1 MLFFFVLLQRFLQNN
16 LAMGT
21 ENIHIYS
28 VSKIKR
34 FLQMVMYIIVSA
46 TLIVLAMPNT
56 DKPLLTY
63 TIGEPWTS
71 QQLISPGEI
80 YIQKDP
86 AVVEQEKAELLRQD
100 YFPYYNINTSIGEHQ
115 VALFLQKYSDGA
127 PGVSAYSMRVVANI
141 MTEMYNQGIMK
152 QMEYQKLFDSG
163 TTSEVMLVKDNEA
176 TKVEISSIL
185 STKKAYEVLMDDPLL
200 ENIKPT
206 LQELNLNEF
215 LVSNVTYDHKRSKQ
229 AHDELTSLI
238 STNSG
243 VMKQGQEIINRGD
256 IVTEEKARMID
267 SYNAFISTDRD
278 RSVYEIFM
286 HNGVQWLYVL
296 LVMILFMCY
305 LQYFR
310 EEYLSKLGCMVML
323 FSLLTI
329 FPIINSLLVRW
340 DPRNVY
346 LLPVCMVPMFVRVFL
361 DSRSAFMT
369 HTTLV
374 LLCSAIV
381 TERFE
386 YIVLQMAAGYIA
398 ICALREVT
406 KRSQIIVT
414 SACITGLYLVTY
426 TLLKF
431 MDNNALTFELLK
443 HGYLLFIIS
452 GMLLM
457 LTFPL
462 MFLVEKMFGFV
473 SPVTLM
479 ELSDS
484 NKELLRRLSEEAP
497 GTYQHSIMV
506 SNLASAIAQEIGAK
520 FLLVR
525 TGALYHD
532 VGKLTNPVF
541 FTENQNG
548 INPHTRLTP
557 QESARI
563 ITGHVEEGIR
573 LTSAAGI
580 PSILQDFIRTHH
592 GKGLARYFYTTYK
605 NEHQDEDIDETPFRY
620 QGPNPFT
627 KEQAILMM
635 ADAVEASSRSLKEY
649 TEENITNLVNNIID
663 NQVKEGFFEDCPIT
677 FKDIKTAKAVL
688 IDKLKIIFHTRIAY
702 PEEKGEGKS

>member
-1 MLFFFVLLQRFLQNN
+1 
-16 LAMGT
+16 MGT

-34 FLQMVMYIIVSA
+34 FLQMVMYIIVSV

-163 TTSEVMLVKDNEA
+163 TTSEIMLVKDNEA
-176 TKVEISSIL
+176 MKVEISSIL

-215 LVSNVTYDHKRSKQ
+215 LVSNVTYDYKRSKQ

-238 STNSG
+238 PTNSG

-605 NEHQDEDIDETPFRY
+605 NEHLDEEIDETPFRY

-635 ADAVEASSRSLKEY
+635 TDAVEASSRSLTEY
-649 TEENITNLVNNIID
+649 TEESITKLVNNIID

-677 FKDIKTAKAVL
+677 FKDIKTAKEVL
-688 IDKLKIIFHTRIAY
+688 IDKLKIVFHTRIAY
-702 PEEKGEGKS
+702 PEEKS

>member
-1 MLFFFVLLQRFLQNN
+1 M
-16 LAMGT
+16 
-21 ENIHIYS
+21 
-28 VSKIKR
+28 
-34 FLQMVMYIIVSA
+34 
-46 TLIVLAMPNT
+46 
-56 DKPLLTY
+56 
-63 TIGEPWTS
+63 
-71 QQLISPGEI
+71 
-80 YIQKDP
+80 
-86 AVVEQEKAELLRQD
+86 
-100 YFPYYNINTSIGEHQ
+100 
-115 VALFLQKYSDGA
+115 
-127 PGVSAYSMRVVANI
+127 
-141 MTEMYNQGIMK
+141 
-152 QMEYQKLFDSG
+152 
-163 TTSEVMLVKDNEA
+163 
-176 TKVEISSIL
+176 
-185 STKKAYEVLMDDPLL
+185 LMDDPLL
-200 ENIKPT
+200 LNIKTT

-215 LVSNVTYDHKRSKQ
+215 LVANITYDYKRSKQ
-229 AHDELTSLI
+229 AYNDLTSLI

-267 SYNAFISTDRD
+267 SYNDFISNNSERTLA
-278 RSVYEIFM
+278 EAFM
-286 HNGVQWLYVL
+286 HNGMQWLYIL
-296 LVMILFMCY
+296 LIMILFMCY

-310 EEYLSKLGCMVML
+310 EEYLVRPNCMVML
-323 FSLLTI
+323 FTLLTL

-361 DSRSAFMT
+361 DSRSAFMA

-374 LLCSAIV
+374 LLCSVIV

-386 YIVLQMAAGYIA
+386 YIVLQIAAGYIA

-406 KRSQIIVT
+406 KRSQIIAT
-414 SACITGLYLVTY
+414 SACITLLYLVTY
-426 TLLKF
+426 TLLKY
-431 MDNNALTFELLK
+431 MDNDALTFEILK

-452 GMLLM
+452 GMMLM

-462 MFLVEKMFGFV
+462 MFLVEKTFGFV

-479 ELSDS
+479 ELSDI

-506 SNLASAIAQEIGAK
+506 SNLASAIAQEVGAK

-532 VGKLTNPVF
+532 VGKLANPVF

-592 GKGLARYFYTTYK
+592 GRGLARYFYTTYK
-605 NEHQDEDIDETPFRY
+605 NEHQDEEIDETPFRY
-620 QGPNPFT
+620 KGPNPFT

-649 TEENITNLVNNIID
+649 TEESITKLVNNIID

-677 FKDIKTAKAVL
+677 FKDIKTAKEVL

-702 PEEKGEGKS
+702 PEEKGEVKS

>member
-1 MLFFFVLLQRFLQNN
+1 
-16 LAMGT
+16 MGT
-21 ENIHIYS
+21 ENIHINS
-28 VSKIKR
+28 LPKLNR
-34 FLQMVMYIIVSA
+34 FLQGIAYIIVSV

-63 TIGEPWTS
+63 TVGEPWTS
-71 QQLISPGEI
+71 QQVISPGEI

-86 AVVEQEKAELLRQD
+86 AVVEQERAELLRQD
-100 YFPYYNINTSIGEHQ
+100 YFPYYNINKAVGEKQ
-115 VALFLQKYSDGA
+115 ISLFLQKYSDGA
-127 PGVSAYSMRVVANI
+127 PGVSAYSMQVVANI
-141 MTEMYNQGIMK
+141 MRDMYDQGIMN
-152 QMEYQKLFDSG
+152 QMEYQKIVESDSI
-163 TTSEVMLVKDNEA
+163 TDIMLVKDNEA
-176 TKVEISSIL
+176 VKAEVAMVM
-185 STKKAYEVLMDDPLL
+185 STKKAYELLMDDPLL
-200 ENIKPT
+200 INIKTT

-215 LVSNVTYDHKRSKQ
+215 LVANITYDYKRSKQ
-229 AHDELTSLI
+229 AYNELTSLI

-243 VMKQGQEIINRGD
+243 VMKQGQEIINRGE

-267 SYNAFISTDRD
+267 SYNDFISNNSERTLA
-278 RSVYEIFM
+278 EAFM
-286 HNGVQWLYVL
+286 HNGMQWLYIL
-296 LVMILFMCY
+296 LIMLLFMCY

-310 EEYLSKLGCMVML
+310 EEYLVRPSCMVML
-323 FSLLTI
+323 FTLLTL

-361 DSRSAFMT
+361 DSRSAFMA

-374 LLCSAIV
+374 LLCSVIV
-381 TERFE
+381 SERFE
-386 YIVLQMAAGYIA
+386 YIVLQISAGYIA

-406 KRSQIIVT
+406 NRSQIIVT
-414 SACITGLYLVTY
+414 SACITLLYLVTY
-426 TLLKF
+426 TLLKY
-431 MDNNALTFELLK
+431 MDNDALTFEILK

-452 GMLLM
+452 GMMLM

-462 MFLVEKMFGFV
+462 MFLVEKTFGFV

-479 ELSDS
+479 ELSDI

-506 SNLASAIAQEIGAK
+506 SNLASAIAQEVGAK

-532 VGKLTNPVF
+532 VGKLANPVF

-592 GKGLARYFYTTYK
+592 GRGLARYFYTTYK
-605 NEHQDEDIDETPFRY
+605 NEHQDEEIDETPFRY
-620 QGPNPFT
+620 KGPNPFT

-635 ADAVEASSRSLKEY
+635 TDAVEASSRSLKEY
-649 TEENITNLVNNIID
+649 TEESITKLVNNIID

-677 FKDIKTAKAVL
+677 FKDIKTAKEVL

-702 PEEKGEGKS
+702 PEEKGEVKS

>member
-1 MLFFFVLLQRFLQNN
+1 
-16 LAMGT
+16 
-21 ENIHIYS
+21 
-28 VSKIKR
+28 
-34 FLQMVMYIIVSA
+34 
-46 TLIVLAMPNT
+46 MPNT

-431 MDNNALTFELLK
+431 MDNNTLTFELLK

-557 QESARI
+557 QESAHI

-605 NEHQDEDIDETPFRY
+605 NEHLDEEIDETPFRY

-649 TEENITNLVNNIID
+649 TEESITRLVNNIID
-663 NQVKEGFFEDCPIT
+663 NQVKEGFFEECPIT
-677 FKDIKTAKAVL
+677 FKDIKTAKEVL
-688 IDKLKIIFHTRIAY
+688 IDKLKIVFHTRIAY

>member
-1 MLFFFVLLQRFLQNN
+1 
-16 LAMGT
+16 
-21 ENIHIYS
+21 
-28 VSKIKR
+28 
-34 FLQMVMYIIVSA
+34 
-46 TLIVLAMPNT
+46 MPST

-63 TIGEPWTS
+63 TVGEPWTS
-71 QQLISPGEI
+71 QQIISPGEI

-86 AVVEQEKAELLRQD
+86 AVVEQERAELLRQD
-100 YFPYYNINTSIGEHQ
+100 YFPYYNIDNTVGEKQ
-115 VALFLQKYSDGA
+115 ISLFLQKYSDGA
-127 PGVSAYSMRVVANI
+127 PGVSAYSMQVVANL
-141 MTEMYNQGIMK
+141 MTEMYSQGIMN
-152 QMEYQKLFDSG
+152 QMEYQKLLESDSI
-163 TTSEVMLVKDNEA
+163 TDIMLVKDNEA
-176 TKVEISSIL
+176 VKAEKASVM
-185 STKKAYEVLMDDPLL
+185 STKKAYEMLMDNPLL
-200 ENIKPT
+200 LNIKPT

-215 LVSNVTYDHKRSKQ
+215 LVANITYDHKRSKQ
-229 AHDELTSLI
+229 AYNELTSLI

-267 SYNAFISTDRD
+267 SYNDFISNNSERTIG
-278 RSVYEIFM
+278 EIFM
-286 HNGVQWLYVL
+286 HNGMQWLYIL
-296 LVMILFMCY
+296 LIMLLFMCY

-310 EEYLSKLGCMVML
+310 EEYLVRPNCMVML
-323 FSLLTI
+323 FTLLTL

-361 DSRSAFMT
+361 DSRSAFMA

-374 LLCSAIV
+374 LLCSVIV
-381 TERFE
+381 SERFE
-386 YIVLQMAAGYIA
+386 YIVLQITAGYIA
-398 ICALREVT
+398 ICSLREVT
-406 KRSQIIVT
+406 KRSQIIAT
-414 SACITGLYLVTY
+414 SACITLLYLVTY
-426 TLLKF
+426 TLLKY
-431 MDNNALTFELLK
+431 MDNDALSFEILK

-452 GMLLM
+452 GMMLM

-462 MFLVEKMFGFV
+462 MFLVEKTFGFV

-479 ELSDS
+479 ELSDI

-506 SNLASAIAQEIGAK
+506 SNLASAIAQEVGAK

-532 VGKLTNPVF
+532 VGKLANPVF

-592 GKGLARYFYTTYK
+592 GNGLARYFYTTYK
-605 NEHQDEDIDETPFRY
+605 NEHQDEEIDETPFRY
-620 QGPNPFT
+620 KGPNPFT

-635 ADAVEASSRSLKEY
+635 TDAVEASSRSLKEY
-649 TEENITNLVNNIID
+649 TEESITKLVNNIID

-677 FKDIKTAKAVL
+677 FKDIKTAKEVL
-688 IDKLKIIFHTRIAY
+688 IDKLKIVFHTRIAY
-702 PEEKGEGKS
+702 PEEKGEVKS

>member
-1 MLFFFVLLQRFLQNN
+1 
-16 LAMGT
+16 MGT
-21 ENIHIYS
+21 ENIHINS
-28 VSKIKR
+28 LPKLNR
-34 FLQMVMYIIVSA
+34 FLQGIVYIIVSV

-63 TIGEPWTS
+63 TVGEPWTS
-71 QQLISPGEI
+71 QQVISPGEI

-86 AVVEQEKAELLRQD
+86 AVVEQERAELLRQD
-100 YFPYYNINTSIGEHQ
+100 YFPYYNIDKAVGEKQ
-115 VALFLQKYSDGA
+115 ISLFLQKYSDGA
-127 PGVSAYSMRVVANI
+127 PGVSAYSMQVVANI
-141 MTEMYNQGIMK
+141 MRDMYDQGIMN
-152 QMEYQKLFDSG
+152 QMEYQKIVESDSI
-163 TTSEVMLVKDNEA
+163 TDIMLVKDNEA
-176 TKVEISSIL
+176 VKAEVAMVM
-185 STKKAYEVLMDDPLL
+185 STKKAYELLMDDPLL
-200 ENIKPT
+200 VTIKTT

-215 LVSNVTYDHKRSKQ
+215 LVANITYDYKRSKQ
-229 AHDELTSLI
+229 AYNELTSLI

-243 VMKQGQEIINRGD
+243 VMKQGQEIINRGE

-267 SYNAFISTDRD
+267 SYNDFISNNSERTLA
-278 RSVYEIFM
+278 EAFM
-286 HNGVQWLYVL
+286 HNGMQWLYIL
-296 LVMILFMCY
+296 LIMLLFMCY

-310 EEYLSKLGCMVML
+310 EEYLVRPSCMVML
-323 FSLLTI
+323 FTLLTL

-361 DSRSAFMT
+361 DSRSAFMA

-374 LLCSAIV
+374 LLCSVIV
-381 TERFE
+381 SERFE
-386 YIVLQMAAGYIA
+386 YIVLQIAAGYIA

-414 SACITGLYLVTY
+414 SACITLLYLVTY
-426 TLLKF
+426 TLLKY
-431 MDNNALTFELLK
+431 MDNDALTFEILK

-452 GMLLM
+452 GMMLM

-462 MFLVEKMFGFV
+462 MFLVEKTFGFV

-479 ELSDS
+479 ELSDI

-506 SNLASAIAQEIGAK
+506 SNLASAIAQEVGAK

-532 VGKLTNPVF
+532 VGKLANPVF

-580 PSILQDFIRTHH
+580 PTILQDFIRTHH

-605 NEHQDEDIDETPFRY
+605 NEHQDEEIDETPFRY
-620 QGPNPFT
+620 KGPNPFT

-635 ADAVEASSRSLKEY
+635 TDAVEASSRSLKEY
-649 TEENITNLVNNIID
+649 TEESITKLVNNIID

-677 FKDIKTAKAVL
+677 FRDIKTAKEVL
-688 IDKLKIIFHTRIAY
+688 IDKLKIVFHTRIAY
-702 PEEKGEGKS
+702 PEEKGEVKS

>member
-1 MLFFFVLLQRFLQNN
+1 
-16 LAMGT
+16 MGT

-28 VSKIKR
+28 APRIKR
-34 FLQMVMYIIVSA
+34 ILQMIIYIVVSV

-63 TIGEPWTS
+63 TVGEPWTS
-71 QQLISPGEI
+71 QQIISPGEI

-86 AVVEQEKAELLRQD
+86 ALIEQERAELLRQD
-100 YFPYYNINTSIGEHQ
+100 YFPYYNIDKSVGEKQ
-115 VALFLQKYSDGA
+115 VSLFLQKYSDGA
-127 PGVSAYSMRVVANI
+127 PGVSPYSMQLVANL
-141 MTEMYNQGIMK
+141 MTKMYEQGIMN
-152 QMEYQKLFDSG
+152 QMEYQKFIDSDSI
-163 TTSEVMLVKDNEA
+163 TDIMLVKDNEA
-176 TKVEISSIL
+176 VKAEIVTVL
-185 STKKAYEVLMDDPLL
+185 STKKAYEMLMDDPLV
-200 ENIKPT
+200 ENIKPS

-215 LVSNVTYDHKRSKQ
+215 LVSNITYDDKRSKQ
-229 AHDELTSLI
+229 AYNELTSLI

-267 SYNAFISTDRD
+267 SYNAFISNDSQ

-286 HNGVQWLYVL
+286 HNGMQWLYVL
-296 LVMILFMCY
+296 LIMILFMCY

-310 EEYLSKLGCMVML
+310 EEYLESPNCMVML
-323 FSLLTI
+323 FSLLTL

-374 LLCSAIV
+374 LLCSVIV

-386 YIVLQMAAGYIA
+386 YIVLQIAAGYIA

-406 KRSQIIVT
+406 KRSQIIAT
-414 SACITGLYLVTY
+414 SASITGLYLVTY
-426 TLLKF
+426 TLLKY
-431 MDNNALTFELLK
+431 MDNDDLSFELLK
-443 HGYLLFIIS
+443 HGYLLFILS

-462 MFLVEKMFGFV
+462 MFLVEKTFGFV

-479 ELSDS
+479 ELSDT

-506 SNLASAIAQEIGAK
+506 SNLASAIAQEVGAK

-548 INPHTRLTP
+548 INPHTHLTP

-580 PSILQDFIRTHH
+580 PNILQDFIRTHH

-605 NEHQDEDIDETPFRY
+605 NEHQDEEIDETPFRY
-620 QGPNPFT
+620 RGPNPFT
-627 KEQAILMM
+627 REQAILMM

-649 TEENITNLVNNIID
+649 TEENITCLVNNIID
-663 NQVKEGFFEDCPIT
+663 GQVKEGYFEDCPIT
-677 FKDIKTAKAVL
+677 FKDIKTAKEVL
-688 IDKLKIIFHTRIAY
+688 IDKLKIIYHTRIAY
-702 PEEKGEGKS
+702 PEDKS

>member
-1 MLFFFVLLQRFLQNN
+1 
-16 LAMGT
+16 MGT
-21 ENIHIYS
+21 ENIHINS
-28 VSKIKR
+28 LPKLNR
-34 FLQMVMYIIVSA
+34 FLQGIAYIIVSV
-46 TLIVLAMPNT
+46 TLIVLAMPST

-63 TIGEPWTS
+63 TVGEPWTS
-71 QQLISPGEI
+71 QQIISPGEI

-86 AVVEQEKAELLRQD
+86 AVVEQERAELLRQD
-100 YFPYYNINTSIGEHQ
+100 YFPYYNIDNTVGEKQ
-115 VALFLQKYSDGA
+115 VSLFLQKYSDGA
-127 PGVSAYSMRVVANI
+127 PGVSAYSMQVVANL
-141 MTEMYNQGIMK
+141 MTEMYSQGIMN
-152 QMEYQKLFDSG
+152 QMEYQKLLESDSI
-163 TTSEVMLVKDNEA
+163 TDIMLVKDNEA
-176 TKVEISSIL
+176 VKAEKASVM
-185 STKKAYEVLMDDPLL
+185 STKKAYEMLMDNPLL
-200 ENIKPT
+200 LNIKPI

-215 LVSNVTYDHKRSKQ
+215 LVANITYDYKRSKQ
-229 AHDELTSLI
+229 AYNDLTSLI
-238 STNSG
+238 PTNSG

-267 SYNAFISTDRD
+267 SYNDFISNNSERTLA
-278 RSVYEIFM
+278 EAFM
-286 HNGVQWLYVL
+286 HNGMQWLYIL
-296 LVMILFMCY
+296 LIMLLFMCY

-310 EEYLSKLGCMVML
+310 EEYLVRPNCMVML
-323 FSLLTI
+323 FTLLTL

-361 DSRSAFMT
+361 DSRSAFMA

-374 LLCSAIV
+374 LLCSVIV

-386 YIVLQMAAGYIA
+386 YIVLQIAAGYIA

-406 KRSQIIVT
+406 KRSQIITT
-414 SACITGLYLVTY
+414 SACITLLYLVTY
-426 TLLKF
+426 TLLKY
-431 MDNNALTFELLK
+431 MDNDALSFEILK

-452 GMLLM
+452 GMMLM

-462 MFLVEKMFGFV
+462 MFLVEKTFGFV
-473 SPVTLM
+473 SPVTLI
-479 ELSDS
+479 ELSDI

-592 GKGLARYFYTTYK
+592 GRGLARYFYTTYK

-649 TEENITNLVNNIID
+649 TEESITKLVNNIID

-677 FKDIKTAKAVL
+677 FKDIKTAKEVL

-702 PEEKGEGKS
+702 PEEKGEVKS

>member
-1 MLFFFVLLQRFLQNN
+1 
-16 LAMGT
+16 MGT
-21 ENIHIYS
+21 ENIHINS
-28 VSKIKR
+28 LPKLNR
-34 FLQMVMYIIVSA
+34 FLQGIVYIIVSV

-63 TIGEPWTS
+63 TVGEPWTS
-71 QQLISPGEI
+71 QQVISPGEI

-86 AVVEQEKAELLRQD
+86 AVVEQERAELLRQD
-100 YFPYYNINTSIGEHQ
+100 YFPYYNIDKTVGEKQ
-115 VALFLQKYSDGA
+115 ISLFLQKYSDGA
-127 PGVSAYSMRVVANI
+127 PGVSAYSMQVVANI
-141 MTEMYNQGIMK
+141 MRDMYDQGIMN
-152 QMEYQKLFDSG
+152 QMEYQKIVESDSI
-163 TTSEVMLVKDNEA
+163 TDIMLVKDNEA
-176 TKVEISSIL
+176 VKAEVAMVM
-185 STKKAYEVLMDDPLL
+185 STKKAYELLMDDPLL
-200 ENIKPT
+200 VTIKTT

-215 LVSNVTYDHKRSKQ
+215 LVANITYDYKRSKQ
-229 AHDELTSLI
+229 AYNELTSLI

-243 VMKQGQEIINRGD
+243 VMKQGQEIINRGE

-267 SYNAFISTDRD
+267 SYNDFISNNSERTLA
-278 RSVYEIFM
+278 EAFM
-286 HNGVQWLYVL
+286 HNGMQWLYIL
-296 LVMILFMCY
+296 LIMLLFMCY

-310 EEYLSKLGCMVML
+310 EEYLVRPSCMVML
-323 FSLLTI
+323 FTLLTL

-361 DSRSAFMT
+361 DSRSAFMA

-374 LLCSAIV
+374 LLCSVIV
-381 TERFE
+381 SERFE
-386 YIVLQMAAGYIA
+386 YIVLQISAGYIA

-414 SACITGLYLVTY
+414 SACITLLYLVTY
-426 TLLKF
+426 TLLKY
-431 MDNNALTFELLK
+431 MDNDALTFEILK

-452 GMLLM
+452 GMMLM

-462 MFLVEKMFGFV
+462 MFLVEKTFGFV

-479 ELSDS
+479 ELSDI

-506 SNLASAIAQEIGAK
+506 SNLASAIAQEVGAK

-532 VGKLTNPVF
+532 VGKLANPVF

-592 GKGLARYFYTTYK
+592 GRGLARYFYTTYK
-605 NEHQDEDIDETPFRY
+605 NEHQDEEIDETPFRY
-620 QGPNPFT
+620 KGPNPFT

-635 ADAVEASSRSLKEY
+635 TDAVEASSRSLKEY
-649 TEENITNLVNNIID
+649 TEESITKLVNNIID

-677 FKDIKTAKAVL
+677 FKDIKTAKEVL

-702 PEEKGEGKS
+702 PEEKGEVKR

>member
-1 MLFFFVLLQRFLQNN
+1 
-16 LAMGT
+16 MGT
-21 ENIHIYS
+21 ENIHINS
-28 VSKIKR
+28 LPKLNR
-34 FLQMVMYIIVSA
+34 FLQGIAYIIVSV

-71 QQLISPGEI
+71 QQIISPGEI

-86 AVVEQEKAELLRQD
+86 ALVEQEKAELLRQD
-100 YFPYYNINTSIGEHQ
+100 YFPYYNINKAVGEKQ
-115 VALFLQKYSDGA
+115 ISLFLQKYSDGG
-127 PGVSAYSMRVVANI
+127 PGVSAYSMQVVANI
-141 MTEMYNQGIMK
+141 MRDMYDQGIMN
-152 QMEYQKLFDSG
+152 QMEYQKIVESDSI
-163 TTSEVMLVKDNEA
+163 TDIMLVKDNEA
-176 TKVEISSIL
+176 VKAEVAMVM
-185 STKKAYEVLMDDPLL
+185 STKKAYEMLMDDPLL
-200 ENIKPT
+200 LNIKTT

-215 LVSNVTYDHKRSKQ
+215 LVANITYDYKRSKQ
-229 AHDELTSLI
+229 AYNELTSLI

-243 VMKQGQEIINRGD
+243 VMKQGQEIINRGE

-267 SYNAFISTDRD
+267 SYNDFISNNSERTLA
-278 RSVYEIFM
+278 EAFM
-286 HNGVQWLYVL
+286 HNGMQWLYIL
-296 LVMILFMCY
+296 LIMLLFMCY

-310 EEYLSKLGCMVML
+310 EEYLVRPSCMVML
-323 FSLLTI
+323 FTLLTL

-361 DSRSAFMT
+361 DSRSAFMA

-374 LLCSAIV
+374 LLCSVIV
-381 TERFE
+381 SERFE
-386 YIVLQMAAGYIA
+386 YIVLQITAGYIA

-406 KRSQIIVT
+406 KRSQIIAT
-414 SACITGLYLVTY
+414 SACITLLYLVTY
-426 TLLKF
+426 TLLKY
-431 MDNNALTFELLK
+431 MDNDDLSFELLK

-452 GMLLM
+452 GMMLM

-462 MFLVEKMFGFV
+462 MFLVEKTFGFV

-479 ELSDS
+479 ELSDI

-506 SNLASAIAQEIGAK
+506 SNLASAIAQEVGAK

-532 VGKLTNPVF
+532 VGKLANPVF

-592 GKGLARYFYTTYK
+592 GRGLARYFYTTYK
-605 NEHQDEDIDETPFRY
+605 NEHQDEEIDETPFRY
-620 QGPNPFT
+620 KGPNPFT

-635 ADAVEASSRSLKEY
+635 TDAVEASSRSLKEY
-649 TEENITNLVNNIID
+649 TEESITKLVNNIID

-677 FKDIKTAKAVL
+677 FRDIKTAKEVL
-688 IDKLKIIFHTRIAY
+688 IDKLKIVFHTRIAY
-702 PEEKGEGKS
+702 PEEKGEVKS

>member
-1 MLFFFVLLQRFLQNN
+1 
-16 LAMGT
+16 MGT

-100 YFPYYNINTSIGEHQ
+100 YFPYYNIDTSIGEHQ

-473 SPVTLM
+473 SPVTLI

-605 NEHQDEDIDETPFRY
+605 NEHLDEEIDETPFRY

>member
-1 MLFFFVLLQRFLQNN
+1 
-16 LAMGT
+16 MGT
-21 ENIHIYS
+21 ENIHINS
-28 VSKIKR
+28 LPKLNR
-34 FLQMVMYIIVSA
+34 FLQGIAYIIVSV

-71 QQLISPGEI
+71 QQIISPGEI

-86 AVVEQEKAELLRQD
+86 ALVEQEKAELLRQD
-100 YFPYYNINTSIGEHQ
+100 YFPYYNINKAVGEKQ
-115 VALFLQKYSDGA
+115 ISLFLQKYSDGA
-127 PGVSAYSMRVVANI
+127 PGVSAYSMQVVANI
-141 MTEMYNQGIMK
+141 MRDMYDQGIMN
-152 QMEYQKLFDSG
+152 QMEYQKIVESDSI
-163 TTSEVMLVKDNEA
+163 TDIMLVKDNEA
-176 TKVEISSIL
+176 VKAEVAMVM
-185 STKKAYEVLMDDPLL
+185 STKKAYEMLMDDPLL
-200 ENIKPT
+200 LNIKTT

-215 LVSNVTYDHKRSKQ
+215 LVANITYDYKRSKQ
-229 AHDELTSLI
+229 AYNELTSLI

-243 VMKQGQEIINRGD
+243 VMKQGQEIINRGE

-267 SYNAFISTDRD
+267 SYNDFISNNSERTLA
-278 RSVYEIFM
+278 EAFM
-286 HNGVQWLYVL
+286 HNGMQWLYIL
-296 LVMILFMCY
+296 LIMLLFMCY

-310 EEYLSKLGCMVML
+310 EEYLVRPSCMVML
-323 FSLLTI
+323 FTLLTL

-361 DSRSAFMT
+361 DSRSAFMA

-374 LLCSAIV
+374 LLCSVIV

-386 YIVLQMAAGYIA
+386 YIVLQIAAGYIA

-406 KRSQIIVT
+406 KRSQIIAT
-414 SACITGLYLVTY
+414 SACITLLYLVTY
-426 TLLKF
+426 TLLKY
-431 MDNNALTFELLK
+431 MDNDALSFEILK

-452 GMLLM
+452 GMMLM

-462 MFLVEKMFGFV
+462 MFLVEKTFGFV

-506 SNLASAIAQEIGAK
+506 SNLASAIAQEVGAK

-532 VGKLTNPVF
+532 VGKLANPVF

-592 GKGLARYFYTTYK
+592 GRGLARYFYTTYK
-605 NEHQDEDIDETPFRY
+605 NEHQDEEIDETPFRY
-620 QGPNPFT
+620 KGPNPFT

-635 ADAVEASSRSLKEY
+635 TDAVEASSRSLKEY
-649 TEENITNLVNNIID
+649 TEESITKLVNNIID

-677 FKDIKTAKAVL
+677 FRDIKTAKEVL
-688 IDKLKIIFHTRIAY
+688 IDKLKIVFHTRIAY
-702 PEEKGEGKS
+702 PEEKGEVRS

>member
-1 MLFFFVLLQRFLQNN
+1 
-16 LAMGT
+16 MGT
-21 ENIHIYS
+21 ENIHINS
-28 VSKIKR
+28 LPKLNR
-34 FLQMVMYIIVSA
+34 FLQGIVYIIVSV

-63 TIGEPWTS
+63 TVGEPWTS
-71 QQLISPGEI
+71 QQVISPGEI

-86 AVVEQEKAELLRQD
+86 AVVEQERAELLRQD
-100 YFPYYNINTSIGEHQ
+100 YFPYYNINKAVGEKQ
-115 VALFLQKYSDGA
+115 ISLFLQKYSDGA
-127 PGVSAYSMRVVANI
+127 PGVSAYSMQVVANI
-141 MTEMYNQGIMK
+141 MRDMYDQGIMN
-152 QMEYQKLFDSG
+152 QMEYQKIVESDSI
-163 TTSEVMLVKDNEA
+163 TDIMLVKDNEA
-176 TKVEISSIL
+176 VKAEIAMVM
-185 STKKAYEVLMDDPLL
+185 STKKAYELLMDDPLL
-200 ENIKPT
+200 LNIKTT

-215 LVSNVTYDHKRSKQ
+215 LVSNITYDYKRSKQ
-229 AHDELTSLI
+229 AYNELTSLI

-243 VMKQGQEIINRGD
+243 VMKQGQEIINRGE

-267 SYNAFISTDRD
+267 SYNDFISNNSERTLA
-278 RSVYEIFM
+278 EAFM
-286 HNGVQWLYVL
+286 HNGMQWLYIL
-296 LVMILFMCY
+296 LIMLLFMCY

-310 EEYLSKLGCMVML
+310 EEYLLRPSCMVML
-323 FSLLTI
+323 FTLLTL

-361 DSRSAFMT
+361 DSRSAFMA

-374 LLCSAIV
+374 LLCSVIV
-381 TERFE
+381 SERFE
-386 YIVLQMAAGYIA
+386 YIVLQISAGYIA

-406 KRSQIIVT
+406 KRSQIIAT
-414 SACITGLYLVTY
+414 SACITLLYLVTY
-426 TLLKF
+426 TLLKY
-431 MDNNALTFELLK
+431 MDNDALSFEILK

-452 GMLLM
+452 GMMLM

-462 MFLVEKMFGFV
+462 MFLVEKTFGFV

-479 ELSDS
+479 ELSDI

-506 SNLASAIAQEIGAK
+506 SNLASAIAQEVGAK

-532 VGKLTNPVF
+532 VGKLANPVF

-605 NEHQDEDIDETPFRY
+605 NEHQDEEIDETPFRY
-620 QGPNPFT
+620 KGPNPFT

-635 ADAVEASSRSLKEY
+635 TDAVEASSRSLKEY
-649 TEENITNLVNNIID
+649 TEESITKLVNNIID

-677 FKDIKTAKAVL
+677 FKDIKTAKEVL
-688 IDKLKIIFHTRIAY
+688 IDKLKIVFHTRIAY
-702 PEEKGEGKS
+702 PEEKGGVKS

>member
-1 MLFFFVLLQRFLQNN
+1 MLFFFVLLQRFLQSVWT
-16 LAMGT
+16 MGT
-21 ENIHIYS
+21 ENMHIYS
-28 VSKIKR
+28 APRIKK
-34 FLQMVMYIIVSA
+34 FLQMIVYIIVSV

-71 QQLISPGEI
+71 QQIISPGEI

-86 AVVEQEKAELLRQD
+86 ALVEQEKAELLRQD
-100 YFPYYNINTSIGEHQ
+100 YFPYYNIDKATGEKQ
-115 VALFLQKYSDGA
+115 VTLFMQKYSDGA
-127 PGVSAYSMRVVANI
+127 PGVSPYSMQLVANL
-141 MTEMYNQGIMK
+141 MTKMYSQGIMQ
-152 QMEYQKLFDSG
+152 QMEYQKLLESDSI
-163 TTSEVMLVKDNEA
+163 TDIMLVKDNEA
-176 TKVEISSIL
+176 VKAEIASVM
-185 STKKAYEVLMDDPLL
+185 STKKAYEMLMDDPLL
-200 ENIKPT
+200 INVKSS

-215 LVSNVTYDHKRSKQ
+215 LVSNITYDYKRSKQ
-229 AHDELTSLI
+229 AYSELTSLI

-267 SYNAFISTDRD
+267 SYNAFISNDSQ

-286 HNGVQWLYVL
+286 HNGMQWLYVL
-296 LVMILFMCY
+296 LIMILFMCY

-310 EEYLSKLGCMVML
+310 EEYIFRPNCMVML
-323 FSLLTI
+323 FSLLTL
-329 FPIINSLLVRW
+329 FPIINSLLIRW

-374 LLCSAIV
+374 LLCSVIV

-386 YIVLQMAAGYIA
+386 YIVLQIAAGYIA

-406 KRSQIIVT
+406 KRSQIIAT

-426 TLLKF
+426 TLLKY
-431 MDNNALTFELLK
+431 MENDDLSFELLK
-443 HGYLLFIIS
+443 YGYLLFIIS

-462 MFLVEKMFGFV
+462 MFLVEKTFGFV

-479 ELSDS
+479 ELSDT

-532 VGKLTNPVF
+532 VGKLANPVF

-548 INPHTRLTP
+548 INPHTRLSP

-580 PSILQDFIRTHH
+580 PKILQDFIRTHH
-592 GKGLARYFYTTYK
+592 GLGLARYFYTTYK
-605 NEHQDEDIDETPFRY
+605 NEHPDEEIDETPFRY
-620 QGPNPFT
+620 KGPNPFT

-677 FKDIKTAKAVL
+677 FKDIKTAKEVL
-688 IDKLKIIFHTRIAY
+688 IDKLKIIYHTRIAY
-702 PEEKGEGKS
+702 PEEKS

>member
-1 MLFFFVLLQRFLQNN
+1 
-16 LAMGT
+16 
-21 ENIHIYS
+21 
-28 VSKIKR
+28 
-34 FLQMVMYIIVSA
+34 MYIVVSV

-71 QQLISPGEI
+71 QQVISPGEI

-86 AVVEQEKAELLRQD
+86 AVVEQERAELLRQD
-100 YFPYYNINTSIGEHQ
+100 YFPYYNINISTGEKQ
-115 VALFLQKYSDGA
+115 VAQFLQKYSDGA
-127 PGVSAYSMRVVANI
+127 SGVSAYSMQVVANL
-141 MTEMYNQGIMK
+141 MTEMYSQGIMN
-152 QMEYQKLFDSG
+152 QMEYQKLIESDSI
-163 TTSEVMLVKDNEA
+163 TDIMLVKDNEA
-176 TKVEISSIL
+176 VKAEKASL
-185 STKKAYEVLMDDPLL
+185 MSTKKAYEMLMEDPLL
-200 ENIKPT
+200 ESIKPT

-215 LVSNVTYDHKRSKQ
+215 LVSNITYDYKRSKQ
-229 AHDELTSLI
+229 AYNELTSLI

-267 SYNAFISTDRD
+267 SYNDFISNSSERTIG
-278 RSVYEIFM
+278 EIFM
-286 HNGVQWLYVL
+286 HNGMQWLYIL
-296 LVMILFMCY
+296 LIMILFMCY

-310 EEYLSKLGCMVML
+310 EEYLVRPSCMVML
-323 FSLLTI
+323 FTLLTL

-361 DSRSAFMT
+361 DSRSAFMA

-374 LLCSAIV
+374 LLCSVIV

-386 YIVLQMAAGYIA
+386 YIVLQIAAGYIA

-406 KRSQIIVT
+406 KRSQIIAT

-426 TLLKF
+426 TLLKY
-431 MDNNALTFELLK
+431 MDNDDLTLELLK

-462 MFLVEKMFGFV
+462 MFLVEKTFGFV

-506 SNLASAIAQEIGAK
+506 SNLASAIAQEVGAK

-532 VGKLTNPVF
+532 VGKLANPVF

-580 PSILQDFIRTHH
+580 PNILQDFIRTHH

-605 NEHQDEDIDETPFRY
+605 NEHQDEEIDETPFRY
-620 QGPNPFT
+620 QGPDPFT

-663 NQVKEGFFEDCPIT
+663 SQVKEGFFENCPIT
-677 FKDIKTAKAVL
+677 FKDIKTAKEVL

-702 PEEKGEGKS
+702 PEEKGVKS

>member
-1 MLFFFVLLQRFLQNN
+1 
-16 LAMGT
+16 
-21 ENIHIYS
+21 
-28 VSKIKR
+28 
-34 FLQMVMYIIVSA
+34 
-46 TLIVLAMPNT
+46 MPNT

-63 TIGEPWTS
+63 TVGEPWTS
-71 QQLISPGEI
+71 QQIISPGEI

-86 AVVEQEKAELLRQD
+86 AVVEQERAELLRQD
-100 YFPYYNINTSIGEHQ
+100 YFPYYNIDKAVGEKQ
-115 VALFLQKYSDGA
+115 ISLFLQKYSDGA
-127 PGVSAYSMRVVANI
+127 PGVSAYSMQVVANI
-141 MTEMYNQGIMK
+141 MRDMYDQGIMN
-152 QMEYQKLFDSG
+152 QMEYQKIVESDSI
-163 TTSEVMLVKDNEA
+163 TDIMLVKDNEA
-176 TKVEISSIL
+176 VKAEIAMVM
-185 STKKAYEVLMDDPLL
+185 STKKAYELLMDDPLL
-200 ENIKPT
+200 VTIKTT

-215 LVSNVTYDHKRSKQ
+215 LVANITYDYKCSKQ
-229 AHDELTSLI
+229 AYNELTSLI

-267 SYNAFISTDRD
+267 SYNDFICNNSERTLA
-278 RSVYEIFM
+278 EAFM
-286 HNGVQWLYVL
+286 HNGMQWLYIL
-296 LVMILFMCY
+296 LIMLLFMCY

-310 EEYLSKLGCMVML
+310 EEYLVRPSCMVML
-323 FSLLTI
+323 FTLLTL

-361 DSRSAFMT
+361 DSRSAFMA

-374 LLCSAIV
+374 LLCSVIV
-381 TERFE
+381 SERFE
-386 YIVLQMAAGYIA
+386 YIVLQISAGYIA

-406 KRSQIIVT
+406 KRSQIIAT
-414 SACITGLYLVTY
+414 SACITLLYLVTY
-426 TLLKF
+426 TLLKY
-431 MDNNALTFELLK
+431 MDNDALSFEILK

-452 GMLLM
+452 GMMLM

-462 MFLVEKMFGFV
+462 MFLVEKTFGFV

-479 ELSDS
+479 ELSDI

-506 SNLASAIAQEIGAK
+506 SNLASAIAQEVGAK

-592 GKGLARYFYTTYK
+592 GRGLARYFYTTYK
-605 NEHQDEDIDETPFRY
+605 NEHQDEEIDETPFRY
-620 QGPNPFT
+620 KGPNPFT

-635 ADAVEASSRSLKEY
+635 TDAVEASSRSLKEY
-649 TEENITNLVNNIID
+649 TEESITKLVNNIID

-677 FKDIKTAKAVL
+677 FRDIKTAKEVL
-688 IDKLKIIFHTRIAY
+688 IDKLKIVFHTRIAY
-702 PEEKGEGKS
+702 PEEKGEVKS

>member
-1 MLFFFVLLQRFLQNN
+1 
-16 LAMGT
+16 MGT

-28 VSKIKR
+28 APKVKR
-34 FLQMVMYIIVSA
+34 FLQTVAYIVVSV
-46 TLIVLAMPNT
+46 TLIVFAMPNT

-71 QQLISPGEI
+71 QQVISPGEI

-86 AVVEQEKAELLRQD
+86 AVVEQERAELLRQD
-100 YFPYYNINTSIGEHQ
+100 YFPYYNINISTGEKQ
-115 VALFLQKYSDGA
+115 VAQFLQKYSDGA
-127 PGVSAYSMRVVANI
+127 PGVSAYSMQVVANI
-141 MTEMYNQGIMK
+141 MTEMYSQGIMN
-152 QMEYQKLFDSG
+152 QMEYQKLIESDSI
-163 TTSEVMLVKDNEA
+163 TDIMLVKDNEA
-176 TKVEISSIL
+176 VKAEKASL
-185 STKKAYEVLMDDPLL
+185 MSTKKAYEILMDDPLL
-200 ENIKPT
+200 ESIKPL

-215 LVSNVTYDHKRSKQ
+215 LVSNITYDYKRSKQ
-229 AHDELTSLI
+229 AYNELTSLI

-267 SYNAFISTDRD
+267 SYNAFISNDSQ
-278 RSVYEIFM
+278 RSLGEKFM
-286 HNGVQWLYVL
+286 HNGMQWLYIL
-296 LVMILFMCY
+296 LIMILFMCY

-310 EEYLSKLGCMVML
+310 EEYLVRPSCMVML

-374 LLCSAIV
+374 LLCSVIV

-386 YIVLQMAAGYIA
+386 YIVLQIAAGYIA

-406 KRSQIIVT
+406 KRSQIIAT
-414 SACITGLYLVTY
+414 SASITGLYLVTY
-426 TLLKF
+426 TLLIY
-431 MDNNALTFELLK
+431 MDNDDLSFELLK

-462 MFLVEKMFGFV
+462 MFLVEKTFGFV

-532 VGKLTNPVF
+532 VGKLANPVF

-548 INPHTRLTP
+548 INPHSRLSP
-557 QESARI
+557 QESASI

-580 PSILQDFIRTHH
+580 PDILQDFIRTHH

-605 NEHQDEDIDETPFRY
+605 NEHQDEEIDEAPFRY
-620 QGPNPFT
+620 KGPNPFT

-663 NQVKEGFFEDCPIT
+663 SQVKEGFFEECPIT
-677 FKDIKTAKAVL
+677 FRDIKRTKEVL
-688 IDKLKIIFHTRIAY
+688 IDKLKIIYHTRIAY
-702 PEEKGEGKS
+702 PEEKGVKS

>member
-1 MLFFFVLLQRFLQNN
+1 
-16 LAMGT
+16 MGT
-21 ENIHIYS
+21 ENIHINS
-28 VSKIKR
+28 LPKLNR
-34 FLQMVMYIIVSA
+34 FLQGIAYIIVSV

-63 TIGEPWTS
+63 TVGEPWTS
-71 QQLISPGEI
+71 QQVISPGEI

-86 AVVEQEKAELLRQD
+86 AVVEQERAELLRQD
-100 YFPYYNINTSIGEHQ
+100 YFPYYNIDKTVGEKQ
-115 VALFLQKYSDGA
+115 ISLFLQKYSDGA
-127 PGVSAYSMRVVANI
+127 PGVSAYSMQVVANI
-141 MTEMYNQGIMK
+141 MRDMYDQGIMN
-152 QMEYQKLFDSG
+152 QMEYQKIVESDSI
-163 TTSEVMLVKDNEA
+163 TDIMLVKDNEA
-176 TKVEISSIL
+176 VKAEVAMVM
-185 STKKAYEVLMDDPLL
+185 STKKAYELLMDDPLL
-200 ENIKPT
+200 INIKTT

-215 LVSNVTYDHKRSKQ
+215 LVANITYDYKRSKQ
-229 AHDELTSLI
+229 AYNELTSLI

-243 VMKQGQEIINRGD
+243 VMKQGQEIINRGE

-267 SYNAFISTDRD
+267 SYNDFISNNSERTIG
-278 RSVYEIFM
+278 EIFM
-286 HNGVQWLYVL
+286 HNGMQWLYIL
-296 LVMILFMCY
+296 LIMLLFMCY

-310 EEYLSKLGCMVML
+310 EEYLVRPNCMVML
-323 FSLLTI
+323 FTLLTL

-361 DSRSAFMT
+361 DSRSAFMA

-374 LLCSAIV
+374 LLCSVIV
-381 TERFE
+381 SERFE
-386 YIVLQMAAGYIA
+386 YIVLQISAGYIA

-406 KRSQIIVT
+406 KRSQIIAT
-414 SACITGLYLVTY
+414 SACITLLYLVTY
-426 TLLKF
+426 TLLKY
-431 MDNNALTFELLK
+431 MDNDALSFEILK

-452 GMLLM
+452 GMMLM

-462 MFLVEKMFGFV
+462 MFLVEKTFGFV

-479 ELSDS
+479 ELSDI

-506 SNLASAIAQEIGAK
+506 SNLASAIAQEVGAK

-532 VGKLTNPVF
+532 VGKLANPVF

-592 GKGLARYFYTTYK
+592 GRGLARYFYTTYK
-605 NEHQDEDIDETPFRY
+605 NEHQDEEIDETPFRY
-620 QGPNPFT
+620 KGPNPFT

-635 ADAVEASSRSLKEY
+635 TDAVEASSRSLKEY
-649 TEENITNLVNNIID
+649 TEESITKLVNNIID

-677 FKDIKTAKAVL
+677 FRDIKTAKEVL
-688 IDKLKIIFHTRIAY
+688 IDKLKIVFHTRIAY
-702 PEEKGEGKS
+702 PEEKGEVKS

>member
-1 MLFFFVLLQRFLQNN
+1 
-16 LAMGT
+16 MGT
-21 ENIHIYS
+21 ENIHINS
-28 VSKIKR
+28 LPKLNR
-34 FLQMVMYIIVSA
+34 FLQGIAYIIVSV

-63 TIGEPWTS
+63 TVGEPWTS
-71 QQLISPGEI
+71 QQVISPGEI

-86 AVVEQEKAELLRQD
+86 AVVEQERAELLRQD
-100 YFPYYNINTSIGEHQ
+100 YFPYYNINKAVGEKQ
-115 VALFLQKYSDGA
+115 ISLFLQKYSDGA
-127 PGVSAYSMRVVANI
+127 PGVSAYSMQVVANI
-141 MTEMYNQGIMK
+141 MRDMYDQGIMN
-152 QMEYQKLFDSG
+152 QMEYQKLLESDSI
-163 TTSEVMLVKDNEA
+163 TDIMLVKDNEA
-176 TKVEISSIL
+176 VKAEVAMVM
-185 STKKAYEVLMDDPLL
+185 STKKAYELLMDDPLL
-200 ENIKPT
+200 LNIKTT
-206 LQELNLNEF
+206 LEELNLNEF
-215 LVSNVTYDHKRSKQ
+215 LVANSTYDYKRSKQ
-229 AHDELTSLI
+229 AYNELTSLI

-243 VMKQGQEIINRGD
+243 VMKQGQEIINRGE

-267 SYNAFISTDRD
+267 SYNDFISNNSERTLA
-278 RSVYEIFM
+278 EAFM
-286 HNGVQWLYVL
+286 HNGMQWLYIL
-296 LVMILFMCY
+296 LIMLLFMCY

-310 EEYLSKLGCMVML
+310 EEYLVRPSCMVML
-323 FSLLTI
+323 FTLLTL

-361 DSRSAFMT
+361 DSRSAFMA

-374 LLCSAIV
+374 LLCSVIV
-381 TERFE
+381 SERFE
-386 YIVLQMAAGYIA
+386 YIVLQITAGYIA

-406 KRSQIIVT
+406 KRSQIIAT
-414 SACITGLYLVTY
+414 SACITLLYLVTY
-426 TLLKF
+426 TLLKY
-431 MDNNALTFELLK
+431 MDNDALSFEILK

-452 GMLLM
+452 GMMLM

-462 MFLVEKMFGFV
+462 MFLVEKTFGFV

-479 ELSDS
+479 ELSDI

-506 SNLASAIAQEIGAK
+506 SNLASAIAQEVGAK

-592 GKGLARYFYTTYK
+592 GRGLARYFYTTYK
-605 NEHQDEDIDETPFRY
+605 NEHQDEEIDETPFRY
-620 QGPNPFT
+620 KGPNPFT

-635 ADAVEASSRSLKEY
+635 TDAVEASSRSLTEY
-649 TEENITNLVNNIID
+649 TEESITKLVNNIID
-663 NQVKEGFFEDCPIT
+663 NQVKEGFFEECPIT
-677 FKDIKTAKAVL
+677 FKDIKTAKEVL
-688 IDKLKIIFHTRIAY
+688 IDKLKIVFHTRIAY
-702 PEEKGEGKS
+702 PEEKGEVKS

>member
-1 MLFFFVLLQRFLQNN
+1 ME
-16 LAMGT
+16 T

-28 VSKIKR
+28 APKVKR
-34 FLQMVMYIIVSA
+34 FLQMVVYIVVSV
-46 TLIVLAMPNT
+46 TLIVFAMPNT

-71 QQLISPGEI
+71 QQVISPGEI

-86 AVVEQEKAELLRQD
+86 AVVEQERAELLRQD
-100 YFPYYNINTSIGEHQ
+100 YFPYYNINISTGEKQ
-115 VALFLQKYSDGA
+115 VAQFLQKYSDGA
-127 PGVSAYSMRVVANI
+127 SGVSAYSMQVVANL
-141 MTEMYNQGIMK
+141 MTEMYSQGIMN
-152 QMEYQKLFDSG
+152 QMEYQKLIESDSI
-163 TTSEVMLVKDNEA
+163 TDIMLVKDNEA
-176 TKVEISSIL
+176 VKAEKASL
-185 STKKAYEVLMDDPLL
+185 MSTKKAYEMLMEDPLL
-200 ENIKPT
+200 ESIKPT

-215 LVSNVTYDHKRSKQ
+215 LVSNITYDYKRSKQ
-229 AHDELTSLI
+229 AYNELTSLI

-267 SYNAFISTDRD
+267 SYNDFISNNSERTIG
-278 RSVYEIFM
+278 EIFM
-286 HNGVQWLYVL
+286 HNGMQWLYIL
-296 LVMILFMCY
+296 LIMILFMCY

-310 EEYLSKLGCMVML
+310 EEYLVRPSCMVML
-323 FSLLTI
+323 FTLLTL
-329 FPIINSLLVRW
+329 FPVINSLLVRW

-361 DSRSAFMT
+361 DSRSAFMA

-374 LLCSAIV
+374 LLCSVIV

-386 YIVLQMAAGYIA
+386 YIVLQIAAGYIA

-406 KRSQIIVT
+406 KRSQIIAT

-426 TLLKF
+426 TLLKY
-431 MDNNALTFELLK
+431 MDNDDLTLELLK

-462 MFLVEKMFGFV
+462 MFLVEKTFGFV

-506 SNLASAIAQEIGAK
+506 SNLASAIAQEVGAK

-532 VGKLTNPVF
+532 VGKLANPVF

-580 PSILQDFIRTHH
+580 PNILQDFIRTHH

-605 NEHQDEDIDETPFRY
+605 NEHQDEEIDETPFRY
-620 QGPNPFT
+620 QGPDPFT

-663 NQVKEGFFEDCPIT
+663 SQVKEGFFENCPIT
-677 FKDIKTAKAVL
+677 FKDIKTAKEVL

-702 PEEKGEGKS
+702 PEEKGVKS

>member
-1 MLFFFVLLQRFLQNN
+1 
-16 LAMGT
+16 
-21 ENIHIYS
+21 
-28 VSKIKR
+28 
-34 FLQMVMYIIVSA
+34 MYIVVSV

-71 QQLISPGEI
+71 QQVISPGEI

-86 AVVEQEKAELLRQD
+86 AVVEQERAELLRQD
-100 YFPYYNINTSIGEHQ
+100 YFPYYNINKKIGEKQ
-115 VALFLQKYSDGA
+115 VSQFLQKYSDGA
-127 PGVSAYSMRVVANI
+127 PGVSAYSMQIVANL
-141 MTEMYNQGIMK
+141 MTEMYSQGIMN
-152 QMEYQKLFDSG
+152 QMEYQKLLESDSI
-163 TTSEVMLVKDNEA
+163 TDIMLVKDNEA
-176 TKVEISSIL
+176 VKAEIASVM
-185 STKKAYEVLMDDPLL
+185 STKKAYEMLMEDPLL
-200 ENIKPT
+200 ESIKPT

-215 LVSNVTYDHKRSKQ
+215 LVSNITYDYKRSKQ
-229 AHDELTSLI
+229 AYNELTSLI

-267 SYNAFISTDRD
+267 SYNAFISNNSERTIG
-278 RSVYEIFM
+278 EIFL
-286 HNGVQWLYVL
+286 HNGMQWLYIL
-296 LVMILFMCY
+296 LIMILFMCY

-310 EEYLSKLGCMVML
+310 EEYLVRPSCMVML
-323 FSLLTI
+323 FTLLTL
-329 FPIINSLLVRW
+329 FPVINSLLVRW

-361 DSRSAFMT
+361 DSRSAFMA

-374 LLCSAIV
+374 LLCSVIV

-386 YIVLQMAAGYIA
+386 YIVLQIAAGYIA

-406 KRSQIIVT
+406 KRSQIIAT

-426 TLLKF
+426 TLLKY
-431 MDNNALTFELLK
+431 MDNDDLTLELLK

-462 MFLVEKMFGFV
+462 MFLVEKTFGFV

-506 SNLASAIAQEIGAK
+506 SNLASAIAQEVGAK

-532 VGKLTNPVF
+532 VGKLANPVF

-580 PSILQDFIRTHH
+580 PNILQDFIRTHH

-605 NEHQDEDIDETPFRY
+605 NEHQDEEIDETPFRY
-620 QGPNPFT
+620 QGPDPFT

-663 NQVKEGFFEDCPIT
+663 SQVKEGFFENCPIT
-677 FKDIKTAKAVL
+677 FKDIRTAKEVL

-702 PEEKGEGKS
+702 PEEKS

>member
-1 MLFFFVLLQRFLQNN
+1 
-16 LAMGT
+16 MGT
-21 ENIHIYS
+21 ENIHINS
-28 VSKIKR
+28 LPKLNR
-34 FLQMVMYIIVSA
+34 FFQGIAYIIVSV

-71 QQLISPGEI
+71 QQIISPGEI

-86 AVVEQEKAELLRQD
+86 AVIEQERAELLRQD
-100 YFPYYNINTSIGEHQ
+100 YFPYYNIDKTVGEKQ
-115 VALFLQKYSDGA
+115 ISLFLQKYSDGA
-127 PGVSAYSMRVVANI
+127 PGVSAYSMQVVANI
-141 MTEMYNQGIMK
+141 MRDMYSQGIMN
-152 QMEYQKLFDSG
+152 QMEYQKFIESDSI
-163 TTSEVMLVKDNEA
+163 TDIMLVKDNEA
-176 TKVEISSIL
+176 VKVEVAMVM
-185 STKKAYEVLMDDPLL
+185 STKKAYEMLMDDPLL
-200 ENIKPT
+200 VTIKQT
-206 LQELNLNEF
+206 LQALNLNEF
-215 LVSNVTYDHKRSKQ
+215 LVSNITYDSKRSKQ
-229 AHDELTSLI
+229 SYNELTSLI

-243 VMKQGQEIINRGD
+243 VMKQGQEIINRGE
-256 IVTEEKARMID
+256 IVTEERARMID
-267 SYNAFISTDRD
+267 SYNDFISNNSQRTFA
-278 RSVYEIFM
+278 EAFM
-286 HNGVQWLYVL
+286 HNGMQWLYIVL
-296 LVMILFMCY
+296 IMLLFMCY

-310 EEYLSKLGCMVML
+310 EEYLGRPSCMVML
-323 FSLLTI
+323 FTLLTM

-361 DSRSAFMT
+361 DSRSAFMA

-374 LLCSAIV
+374 LLCCVIV
-381 TERFE
+381 SERFE
-386 YIVLQMAAGYIA
+386 YIVLQITAGYIA

-406 KRSQIIVT
+406 KRSQIIAT
-414 SACITGLYLVTY
+414 SACITLLYLVTY
-426 TLLKF
+426 TLLKY
-431 MDNNALTFELLK
+431 MDNDALSFEILK

-452 GMLLM
+452 GMMLM

-462 MFLVEKMFGFV
+462 MFLVEKTFGFV
-473 SPVTLM
+473 SPVTLI
-479 ELSDS
+479 ELSDT

-506 SNLASAIAQEIGAK
+506 SNLASAIAQEVGAK

-532 VGKLTNPVF
+532 VGKLANPVF
-541 FTENQNG
+541 FTENQSG

-580 PSILQDFIRTHH
+580 PNILQDFIRTHH

-605 NEHQDEDIDETPFRY
+605 NEHQDEEIDETPFRY
-620 QGPNPFT
+620 KGPNPFT
-627 KEQAILMM
+627 KEQAILMIT
-635 ADAVEASSRSLKEY
+635 DAVEASSRSLKEY
-649 TEENITNLVNNIID
+649 TEESITKLVNNIID
-663 NQVKEGFFEDCPIT
+663 TQVKEGFFEDCPIT
-677 FKDIKTAKAVL
+677 FRDIKTAKEVL

-702 PEEKGEGKS
+702 PEEKGGKN

>member
-1 MLFFFVLLQRFLQNN
+1 
-16 LAMGT
+16 MGT
-21 ENIHIYS
+21 ENLHINS
-28 VSKIKR
+28 LPKLNR
-34 FLQMVMYIIVSA
+34 FIQGILYIIVSV

-71 QQLISPGEI
+71 QQIISPGEI

-86 AVVEQEKAELLRQD
+86 AVVEQERAELLRQD
-100 YFPYYNINTSIGEHQ
+100 YFPYYNIDPKVGSKQ

-127 PGVSAYSMRVVANI
+127 PGVSAYSMQLVANL
-141 MTEMYNQGIMK
+141 MTGMYNKGIMN
-152 QMEYQKLFDSG
+152 QIEYQKYLDSD
-163 TTSEVMLVKDNEA
+163 SISDIMLVRDNEA
-176 TKVEISSIL
+176 VKVDIDSVM
-185 STKKAYEVLMDDPLL
+185 STKKAYEKLMDDPML
-200 ENIKPT
+200 ESIKPT

-215 LVSNVTYDHKRSKQ
+215 LVSNITYDYKRSKQ
-229 AHDELTSLI
+229 SHDELTSLI

-243 VMKQGQEIINRGD
+243 VMKQGQEIINRGE

-267 SYNAFISTDRD
+267 SYNDFISNNSQRTL
-278 RSVYEIFM
+278 YETFM
-286 HNGVQWLYVL
+286 HNSTQWLYIL
-296 LVMILFMCY
+296 LIMVLFMCY

-310 EEYLSKLGCMVML
+310 EEYLVRPGCMVML
-323 FSLLTI
+323 FTLLTL

-361 DSRSAFMT
+361 DSRSAFMA

-374 LLCSAIV
+374 LLCSVIV
-381 TERFE
+381 SERFE
-386 YIVLQMAAGYIA
+386 YIVLQIAAGYIA

-406 KRSQIIVT
+406 KRSQIIAT
-414 SACITGLYLVTY
+414 SACITLLYVVTY
-426 TLLKF
+426 TLLKY
-431 MDNNALTFELLK
+431 MDNDTLTFELLK
-443 HGYLLFIIS
+443 HGYVLFLVS
-452 GMLLM
+452 GMMLM

-462 MFLVEKMFGFV
+462 MFLVEKTFGFV
-473 SPVTLM
+473 SPVTLI
-479 ELSDS
+479 ELSDT

-506 SNLASAIAQEIGAK
+506 SNLAAAIAQEIGAK

-532 VGKLTNPVF
+532 VGKLANPVF
-541 FTENQNG
+541 FTENQSG

-563 ITGHVEEGIR
+563 ITGHVEEGLR

-580 PSILQDFIRTHH
+580 PSILQDFITTHH
-592 GKGLARYFYTTYK
+592 GNGLARYFYTTYK
-605 NEHQDEDIDETPFRY
+605 NEHQDEVIDEEPFRY
-620 QGPNPFT
+620 KGPNPFT

-649 TEENITNLVNNIID
+649 TEESITKQVNNIID
-663 NQVKEGFFEDCPIT
+663 SQVEEGFFEDCPIT
-677 FKDIKTAKAVL
+677 FRDIKKAKEVL
-688 IDKLKIIFHTRIAY
+688 IDKLKIIYHTRIAY
-702 PEEKGEGKS
+702 PEEKM

>member
-1 MLFFFVLLQRFLQNN
+1 
-16 LAMGT
+16 MGT
-21 ENIHIYS
+21 ENIHINS
-28 VSKIKR
+28 LPKLNR
-34 FLQMVMYIIVSA
+34 FFQGIAYIIVSV

-71 QQLISPGEI
+71 QQIISPGEI

-86 AVVEQEKAELLRQD
+86 AVIEQERAELLRQD
-100 YFPYYNINTSIGEHQ
+100 YFPYYNIDKTVGEKQ
-115 VALFLQKYSDGA
+115 ISLFLQKYSDGA
-127 PGVSAYSMRVVANI
+127 PGVSAYSMQVVANI
-141 MTEMYNQGIMK
+141 MRDMYSQGIMN
-152 QMEYQKLFDSG
+152 QMEYQKFIESDSI
-163 TTSEVMLVKDNEA
+163 TDIMLVKDNEA
-176 TKVEISSIL
+176 VKVEVAMVM
-185 STKKAYEVLMDDPLL
+185 STKKAYEMLMDDPLL
-200 ENIKPT
+200 VTIKQT
-206 LQELNLNEF
+206 LQALNLNEF
-215 LVSNVTYDHKRSKQ
+215 LVSNITYDSKRSKQ
-229 AHDELTSLI
+229 SYNELTSLI

-243 VMKQGQEIINRGD
+243 VMKQGQEIINRGE

-267 SYNAFISTDRD
+267 SYNDFISNNSQRTFA
-278 RSVYEIFM
+278 EAFM
-286 HNGVQWLYVL
+286 HNGMQWLYIVL
-296 LVMILFMCY
+296 IMLLFMCY

-310 EEYLSKLGCMVML
+310 EEYLGRPSCMVML
-323 FSLLTI
+323 FTLLTM

-361 DSRSAFMT
+361 DSRSAFMA

-374 LLCSAIV
+374 LLCCVIV
-381 TERFE
+381 SERFE
-386 YIVLQMAAGYIA
+386 YIVLQITAGYIA

-406 KRSQIIVT
+406 KRSQIIAT
-414 SACITGLYLVTY
+414 SACITLLYLVTY
-426 TLLKF
+426 TLLKY
-431 MDNNALTFELLK
+431 MDNDALSFEILK

-452 GMLLM
+452 GMMLM

-462 MFLVEKMFGFV
+462 MFLVEKTFGFV
-473 SPVTLM
+473 SPVTLI
-479 ELSDS
+479 ELSDT

-506 SNLASAIAQEIGAK
+506 SNLASAIAQEVGAK

-532 VGKLTNPVF
+532 VGKLANPVF
-541 FTENQNG
+541 FTENQSG

-580 PSILQDFIRTHH
+580 PNILQDFIRTHH

-605 NEHQDEDIDETPFRY
+605 NEHQDEEIDETPFRY
-620 QGPNPFT
+620 KGPNPFT
-627 KEQAILMM
+627 KEQAILMIT
-635 ADAVEASSRSLKEY
+635 DAVEASSRSLKEY
-649 TEENITNLVNNIID
+649 TEESITKLVNNIID
-663 NQVKEGFFEDCPIT
+663 TQVKEGFFEDCPIT
-677 FKDIKTAKAVL
+677 FRDIKTAKEVL

-702 PEEKGEGKS
+702 PEEKGGKN

>member
-1 MLFFFVLLQRFLQNN
+1 
-16 LAMGT
+16 MGT
-21 ENIHIYS
+21 ENIHINS
-28 VSKIKR
+28 LPKLNR
-34 FLQMVMYIIVSA
+34 FLQGIVYIIVSV

-63 TIGEPWTS
+63 TVGEPWTS
-71 QQLISPGEI
+71 QQVISPGEI
-80 YIQKDP
+80 YIEKDP
-86 AVVEQEKAELLRQD
+86 AVVEQERAELLRQD
-100 YFPYYNINTSIGEHQ
+100 YFPYYNINKAVGEKQ
-115 VALFLQKYSDGA
+115 ISLFLQKYSDGA
-127 PGVSAYSMRVVANI
+127 PGVSAYSMQVVANI
-141 MTEMYNQGIMK
+141 MRDMYDQGIMN
-152 QMEYQKLFDSG
+152 QMEYQKIVESDSI
-163 TTSEVMLVKDNEA
+163 TDIMLVKDNEA
-176 TKVEISSIL
+176 VKAEVAMVM
-185 STKKAYEVLMDDPLL
+185 STKKAYELLMDDPLL
-200 ENIKPT
+200 LNIKTT

-215 LVSNVTYDHKRSKQ
+215 LVANITYDYKRSKQ
-229 AHDELTSLI
+229 AYNELTSLI

-243 VMKQGQEIINRGD
+243 VMKQGQEIINRGE

-267 SYNAFISTDRD
+267 SYNDFISNNSERTLA
-278 RSVYEIFM
+278 EAFM
-286 HNGVQWLYVL
+286 HNGMQWLYIL
-296 LVMILFMCY
+296 LIMLLFMCY

-310 EEYLSKLGCMVML
+310 EEYLVRPSCMVML
-323 FSLLTI
+323 FTLLTL

-361 DSRSAFMT
+361 DSRSAFMA

-374 LLCSAIV
+374 LLCCVIV
-381 TERFE
+381 SERFE
-386 YIVLQMAAGYIA
+386 YIVLQITAGYIA

-414 SACITGLYLVTY
+414 SACITLLYLVTY
-426 TLLKF
+426 TLLKY
-431 MDNNALTFELLK
+431 MDNDALTFEILK
-443 HGYLLFIIS
+443 HGYLLFIIN
-452 GMLLM
+452 GMMLM

-462 MFLVEKMFGFV
+462 MFLVEKTFGFV

-479 ELSDS
+479 ELSDI

-506 SNLASAIAQEIGAK
+506 SNLASAIAQEVGAK

-532 VGKLTNPVF
+532 VGKLANPVF

-580 PSILQDFIRTHH
+580 PTILQDFIRTHH
-592 GKGLARYFYTTYK
+592 GRGLARYFYTTYK
-605 NEHQDEDIDETPFRY
+605 NEHQDEEIDETPFRY
-620 QGPNPFT
+620 KGPNPFT

-635 ADAVEASSRSLKEY
+635 TDAVEASSRSLKEY
-649 TEENITNLVNNIID
+649 TEESITKLVNNIID

-677 FKDIKTAKAVL
+677 FKDIKTAKEVL
-688 IDKLKIIFHTRIAY
+688 IDKLKIVFHTRIAY
-702 PEEKGEGKS
+702 PEEKGEVKS

>member
-1 MLFFFVLLQRFLQNN
+1 
-16 LAMGT
+16 MGT
-21 ENIHIYS
+21 ENIHINS
-28 VSKIKR
+28 LPKLNR
-34 FLQMVMYIIVSA
+34 FLQGIAYIIVSV

-63 TIGEPWTS
+63 TVGEPWTS
-71 QQLISPGEI
+71 QQVISPGEI

-86 AVVEQEKAELLRQD
+86 AVVEQERAELLRQD
-100 YFPYYNINTSIGEHQ
+100 YFPYYNIDKAVGEKQ
-115 VALFLQKYSDGA
+115 ISLFLQKYSDGA
-127 PGVSAYSMRVVANI
+127 PGVSAYSMQVVANI
-141 MTEMYNQGIMK
+141 MRDMYDQGIMN
-152 QMEYQKLFDSG
+152 QMEYQKIVESDSI
-163 TTSEVMLVKDNEA
+163 TDIMLVKDNEA
-176 TKVEISSIL
+176 VKAEVAMVM
-185 STKKAYEVLMDDPLL
+185 STKKAYELLMDDPLL
-200 ENIKPT
+200 INIKTT

-215 LVSNVTYDHKRSKQ
+215 LVANITYDYKRSKQ
-229 AHDELTSLI
+229 AYNELTSLI

-243 VMKQGQEIINRGD
+243 VMKQGQEIINRGE

-267 SYNAFISTDRD
+267 SYNDFISNNSERTLA
-278 RSVYEIFM
+278 EAFM
-286 HNGVQWLYVL
+286 HNGMQWLYIL
-296 LVMILFMCY
+296 LIMLLFMCY

-310 EEYLSKLGCMVML
+310 EEYLVRPNCMVML
-323 FSLLTI
+323 FTLLTL

-361 DSRSAFMT
+361 DSRSAFMA

-374 LLCSAIV
+374 LLCSVIV
-381 TERFE
+381 SERFE
-386 YIVLQMAAGYIA
+386 YIVLQISAGYIA

-414 SACITGLYLVTY
+414 SACITLLYLVTY
-426 TLLKF
+426 TLLKY
-431 MDNNALTFELLK
+431 MDNDALTFEILK

-452 GMLLM
+452 GMMLM

-462 MFLVEKMFGFV
+462 MFLVEKTFGFV

-479 ELSDS
+479 ELSDI

-506 SNLASAIAQEIGAK
+506 SNLASAIAQEVGAK

-532 VGKLTNPVF
+532 VGKLANPVF

-592 GKGLARYFYTTYK
+592 GRGLARYFYTTYK
-605 NEHQDEDIDETPFRY
+605 NEHQDEEIDETPFRY
-620 QGPNPFT
+620 KGPNPFT

-635 ADAVEASSRSLKEY
+635 TDAVEASSRSLKEY
-649 TEENITNLVNNIID
+649 TEESITKLVNNIID

-677 FKDIKTAKAVL
+677 FRDIKTAKEVL
-688 IDKLKIIFHTRIAY
+688 IDKLKIVFHTRIAY
-702 PEEKGEGKS
+702 PEEKEEVRS

>member
-1 MLFFFVLLQRFLQNN
+1 
-16 LAMGT
+16 MGT
-21 ENIHIYS
+21 ENIHINS
-28 VSKIKR
+28 LPKLNR
-34 FLQMVMYIIVSA
+34 FLQGIAYIVVSV

-63 TIGEPWTS
+63 TVGEPWTS
-71 QQLISPGEI
+71 QQVISPGEI

-86 AVVEQEKAELLRQD
+86 AVVEQERAELLRQD
-100 YFPYYNINTSIGEHQ
+100 YFPYYNINKAVGEKQ
-115 VALFLQKYSDGA
+115 ISLFLQKYSDGA
-127 PGVSAYSMRVVANI
+127 PGVSAYSMQVVANI
-141 MTEMYNQGIMK
+141 MRDMYDQGIMN
-152 QMEYQKLFDSG
+152 QMEYQKIVESDSI
-163 TTSEVMLVKDNEA
+163 TDIMLVKDNEA
-176 TKVEISSIL
+176 VKAEIAMVM
-185 STKKAYEVLMDDPLL
+185 STKKAYELLMDDPLL
-200 ENIKPT
+200 LNIKTT

-215 LVSNVTYDHKRSKQ
+215 LVSNITYDYKRSKQ
-229 AHDELTSLI
+229 AYNELTSLI

-243 VMKQGQEIINRGD
+243 VMKQGQEIINRGE

-267 SYNAFISTDRD
+267 SYNDFISNNSERTLA
-278 RSVYEIFM
+278 EAFM
-286 HNGVQWLYVL
+286 HNGMQWLYIL
-296 LVMILFMCY
+296 LIMLLFMCY

-310 EEYLSKLGCMVML
+310 EEYLVRPSCMVML
-323 FSLLTI
+323 FTLLTL

-361 DSRSAFMT
+361 DSRSAFMA

-374 LLCSAIV
+374 LLCCVIV
-381 TERFE
+381 SERFE
-386 YIVLQMAAGYIA
+386 YIVLQITAGYIA

-406 KRSQIIVT
+406 KRSQIIAT
-414 SACITGLYLVTY
+414 SACITLLYLVTY
-426 TLLKF
+426 TLLKY
-431 MDNNALTFELLK
+431 MDNDALSFEILK

-452 GMLLM
+452 GMMLM

-462 MFLVEKMFGFV
+462 MFLVEKTFGFV

-479 ELSDS
+479 ELSDI

-506 SNLASAIAQEIGAK
+506 SNLASAIAQEVGAK

-532 VGKLTNPVF
+532 VGKLANPVF

-605 NEHQDEDIDETPFRY
+605 NEHQDEEIDETPFRY
-620 QGPNPFT
+620 KGPNPFT

-635 ADAVEASSRSLKEY
+635 TDAVEASSRSLKEY
-649 TEENITNLVNNIID
+649 TEESITKLVNNIID

-677 FKDIKTAKAVL
+677 FKDIKTAKEVL
-688 IDKLKIIFHTRIAY
+688 IDKLKIVFHTRIAY
-702 PEEKGEGKS
+702 PEEKGEVKS

>member
-1 MLFFFVLLQRFLQNN
+1 
-16 LAMGT
+16 MGT
-21 ENIHIYS
+21 ENIHINS
-28 VSKIKR
+28 LPKLNR
-34 FLQMVMYIIVSA
+34 FLQGIAYIIVSV

-63 TIGEPWTS
+63 TVGEPWTS
-71 QQLISPGEI
+71 QQVISPGEI

-86 AVVEQEKAELLRQD
+86 AVVEQERAELLRQD
-100 YFPYYNINTSIGEHQ
+100 YFPYYNIEKTVGEKQ
-115 VALFLQKYSDGA
+115 ISLFLQKYSDGA
-127 PGVSAYSMRVVANI
+127 PGVSAYSMQVVANI
-141 MTEMYNQGIMK
+141 MKDMYDQGIMN
-152 QMEYQKLFDSG
+152 QMEYQKIVESDSI
-163 TTSEVMLVKDNEA
+163 TDIMLVKDNEA
-176 TKVEISSIL
+176 VKAEIAMVM
-185 STKKAYEVLMDDPLL
+185 STKKAYELLMDDPLL
-200 ENIKPT
+200 LNIKTT

-215 LVSNVTYDHKRSKQ
+215 LVSNITYDYKRSKQ
-229 AHDELTSLI
+229 AYNELTSLI

-243 VMKQGQEIINRGD
+243 VMKQGQEIINRGE

-267 SYNAFISTDRD
+267 SYNDFISNNSERTLA
-278 RSVYEIFM
+278 EAFM
-286 HNGVQWLYVL
+286 HNGMQWLYIL
-296 LVMILFMCY
+296 LIMLLFMCY

-310 EEYLSKLGCMVML
+310 EEYLVRPSCMVML
-323 FSLLTI
+323 FTLLTL

-361 DSRSAFMT
+361 DSRSAFM
-369 HTTLV
+369 
-374 LLCSAIV
+374 AP
-381 TERFE
+381 ERFE
-386 YIVLQMAAGYIA
+386 YIVLQISAGYIA

-406 KRSQIIVT
+406 KRSQIIAT
-414 SACITGLYLVTY
+414 SACITLLYLVTY
-426 TLLKF
+426 TLLKY
-431 MDNNALTFELLK
+431 MDNDALSFEILK

-452 GMLLM
+452 GMMLM

-462 MFLVEKMFGFV
+462 MFLVEKTFGFV

-479 ELSDS
+479 ELSDI

-506 SNLASAIAQEIGAK
+506 SNLASAIAQEVGAK

-532 VGKLTNPVF
+532 VGKLANPVF

-592 GKGLARYFYTTYK
+592 GRGLARYFYTTYK
-605 NEHQDEDIDETPFRY
+605 NEHQDEEIDETPFRY
-620 QGPNPFT
+620 KGPNPFT

-635 ADAVEASSRSLKEY
+635 TDAVEASSRSLKEY
-649 TEENITNLVNNIID
+649 TEESITKLVNNIID

-677 FKDIKTAKAVL
+677 FRDIKTAKEVL
-688 IDKLKIIFHTRIAY
+688 IDKLKIVFHTRIAY
-702 PEEKGEGKS
+702 PEEKGEVKS

>member
-1 MLFFFVLLQRFLQNN
+1 
-16 LAMGT
+16 MGT

-28 VSKIKR
+28 APRIKR
-34 FLQMVMYIIVSA
+34 ILQMIIYIVVSV

-63 TIGEPWTS
+63 TVGEPWTS
-71 QQLISPGEI
+71 QQIISPGEI

-86 AVVEQEKAELLRQD
+86 AQIEQERAELLRQD
-100 YFPYYNINTSIGEHQ
+100 YFPYYNIDKSVGEKQ
-115 VALFLQKYSDGA
+115 VSLFLQKYSDGA
-127 PGVSAYSMRVVANI
+127 PGVSPYSMQLVANL
-141 MTEMYNQGIMK
+141 MTKMYEQGIMN
-152 QMEYQKLFDSG
+152 QMEYQKFLDSD
-163 TTSEVMLVKDNEA
+163 SISDIMLVKDNEA
-176 TKVEISSIL
+176 VKAEIVTVL
-185 STKKAYEVLMDDPLL
+185 STKKAYEMLMDDPLV
-200 ENIKPT
+200 ENIKPS

-215 LVSNVTYDHKRSKQ
+215 LVSNITYDDKRSKQ
-229 AHDELTSLI
+229 AYNELTSLI

-267 SYNAFISTDRD
+267 SYNAFISNDSQ

-286 HNGVQWLYVL
+286 HNGMQWLYVL
-296 LVMILFMCY
+296 LIMILFMCY

-310 EEYLSKLGCMVML
+310 EEYLASPNCMVML
-323 FSLLTI
+323 FSLLTL

-374 LLCSAIV
+374 LLCSVIV

-386 YIVLQMAAGYIA
+386 YIVLQIAAGYIA

-406 KRSQIIVT
+406 KRSQIIAT
-414 SACITGLYLVTY
+414 SASITGLYLVTY
-426 TLLKF
+426 TLLKY
-431 MDNNALTFELLK
+431 MDNDDLSFELLK

-462 MFLVEKMFGFV
+462 MFLVEKTFGFV

-479 ELSDS
+479 ELSDT

-506 SNLASAIAQEIGAK
+506 SNLASAIAQEVGAK

-548 INPHTRLTP
+548 INPHTHLTP

-580 PSILQDFIRTHH
+580 PNILQDFIRTHH

-605 NEHQDEDIDETPFRY
+605 NEHQDEEIDETPFRY
-620 QGPNPFT
+620 RGPNPFT
-627 KEQAILMM
+627 REQAILMM

-649 TEENITNLVNNIID
+649 TEENITCLVNNIID
-663 NQVKEGFFEDCPIT
+663 GQVKEGYFEDCPIT
-677 FKDIKTAKAVL
+677 FKDIKTAKEVL
-688 IDKLKIIFHTRIAY
+688 IDKLKIIYHTRIAY
-702 PEEKGEGKS
+702 PEEKS

>member
-1 MLFFFVLLQRFLQNN
+1 
-16 LAMGT
+16 MGT
-21 ENIHIYS
+21 ENIHINS
-28 VSKIKR
+28 LPKLNR
-34 FLQMVMYIIVSA
+34 FLQGIAYIIVSV

-63 TIGEPWTS
+63 TVGEPWTS
-71 QQLISPGEI
+71 QQVISPGEI

-86 AVVEQEKAELLRQD
+86 AVVEQERAELLRQD
-100 YFPYYNINTSIGEHQ
+100 YFPYYNIDKTVGEKQ
-115 VALFLQKYSDGA
+115 ISLFLQKYSDGA
-127 PGVSAYSMRVVANI
+127 PGVSAYSMQVVANI
-141 MTEMYNQGIMK
+141 MRDMYDQGIMK
-152 QMEYQKLFDSG
+152 QMEYQKLLESDSI
-163 TTSEVMLVKDNEA
+163 TDIMLVKDNEA
-176 TKVEISSIL
+176 VKAEVAMVM
-185 STKKAYEVLMDDPLL
+185 STKKAYELLMDDPLL
-200 ENIKPT
+200 VTIKTT

-215 LVSNVTYDHKRSKQ
+215 LVANITYDYKRSKQ
-229 AHDELTSLI
+229 AYNELTSLI

-243 VMKQGQEIINRGD
+243 VMKQGQEIINRGE

-267 SYNAFISTDRD
+267 SYNDFISNNSERTLA
-278 RSVYEIFM
+278 EAFM
-286 HNGVQWLYVL
+286 HNGMQWLYIL
-296 LVMILFMCY
+296 LIMLLFMCY

-310 EEYLSKLGCMVML
+310 EEYLVRPSCMVML
-323 FSLLTI
+323 FTLLTL

-361 DSRSAFMT
+361 DSRSAFMA

-374 LLCSAIV
+374 LLCSVIV
-381 TERFE
+381 SERFE
-386 YIVLQMAAGYIA
+386 YIVLQISAGYIA

-406 KRSQIIVT
+406 KRSQIIAT
-414 SACITGLYLVTY
+414 SACITLLYLVTY
-426 TLLKF
+426 TLLKY
-431 MDNNALTFELLK
+431 MDNDALSFEILK

-452 GMLLM
+452 GMMLM

-462 MFLVEKMFGFV
+462 MFLVEKTFGFV

-479 ELSDS
+479 ELSDI

-506 SNLASAIAQEIGAK
+506 SNLASAIAQEVGAK

-532 VGKLTNPVF
+532 VGKLANPVF

-592 GKGLARYFYTTYK
+592 GRGLARYFYTTYK
-605 NEHQDEDIDETPFRY
+605 NEHQDEEIDETWHAISIPHIRMSIR
-620 QGPNPFT
+620 T
-627 KEQAILMM
+627 K
-635 ADAVEASSRSLKEY
+635 R
-649 TEENITNLVNNIID
+649 
-663 NQVKEGFFEDCPIT
+663 
-677 FKDIKTAKAVL
+677 
-688 IDKLKIIFHTRIAY
+688 
-702 PEEKGEGKS
+702 